1 MNRTFA
7 PKKSENLT
15 KEWHFIDAKNRILGK
30 VAVDIAKKL
39 MGKGKSTY
47 TRNMNVGDKVVVI
60 NAKDIEVTGNKLE
73 DKIYYRHTGYPGGL
87 RSATLGE
94 LMAKN
99 PDRAIRLAVRG
110 MLPKNK
116 LQKVRMANLYVYNG
130 VEHPHMGQVNLTKT
144 K

>member
-15 KEWHFIDAKNRILGK
+15 KEWYFIDAKNRILGK